1 MKPLPVFIER
11 KSPTHR
17 ALQLLGVLIAVA
29 FYFYVVNVVENFSA
43 IRWAVAVTLAV
54 GILGLNIV
62 TGYSGQISIGHSA
75 FFGIGAYTTMILIA
89 DHGWPFLA
97 TLPVAGALG
106 FIVGAV
112 IGIPA
117 LRIRGLYLSL
127 ITLGLALA
135 FPSIV
140 KSDSFFGIDFA
151 SITGGSNGKVISS
164 GDVTTTQ
171 GFHWNPPSWAPSGWT
186 TNDWVFTTVFVIAV
200 VLFVLTSNL
209 IHSAVGRG
217 LIAMRDNETGAA
229 VSGVYPAQYK
239 VLAFATSAFVT
250 SIGGGCFAL
259 ASTTIGPDTF
269 GLQRSIEFIAGLV
282 IGGVATILGPA
293 IGGLLVEWL
302 PYWAFEVDWP
312 IIGKLEGPQAGILYG
327 VILVLIIFFMPG
339 GVLYGV
345 RHLRAKFVVFVPRLP
360 VPREIYAAPTSTH
373 PSADSTSST
382 DIPIASVQQATRER
396 YQ

>member
-1 MKPLPVFIER
+1 MSALPIVIER
-11 KSPTHR
+11 RSPTHR
-17 ALQLLGVLIAVA
+17 LLQLLGVLAVIG
-29 FYFYVVNVVENFSA
+29 FYFYVVGVVENFSA

-106 FIVGAV
+106 FVVGGV
-112 IGIPA
+112 IGVPA

-135 FPSIV
+135 FPAIV
-140 KSDSFFGIDFA
+140 KSDNFFGIDFA
-151 SITGGSNGKVISS
+151 SITGGSNGKVIGS
-164 GDVTTTQ
+164 GDATTTR

-186 TNDWVFTTVFVIAV
+186 TNDWVFTTVFVIAI
-200 VLFVLTSNL
+200 VLFLLSSNL
-209 IHSAVGRG
+209 IRCRVGRG
-217 LIAMRDNETGAA
+217 LIAMRDNEIGAA

-239 VLAFATSAFVT
+239 VLAFATSALVT
-250 SIGGGCFAL
+250 AIGGSCFAL

-293 IGGLLVEWL
+293 IGGVLVEWL
-302 PYWAFEVDWP
+302 PYWAFEVNWP
-312 IIGKLEGPQAGILYG
+312 ILGKLEGPQAGILYG
-327 VILVLIIFFMPG
+327 AILVLIIFFMPG
-339 GVLYGV
+339 GIVYGI
-345 RHLRAKFVVFVPRLP
+345 RQLRAKLVIFVPRLP
-360 VPREIYAAPTSTH
+360 DPQAMAITPFAASEHPDDPTNQSDVAIV
-373 PSADSTSST
+373 SARQT
-382 DIPIASVQQATRER
+382 TRER
-396 YQ
+396 